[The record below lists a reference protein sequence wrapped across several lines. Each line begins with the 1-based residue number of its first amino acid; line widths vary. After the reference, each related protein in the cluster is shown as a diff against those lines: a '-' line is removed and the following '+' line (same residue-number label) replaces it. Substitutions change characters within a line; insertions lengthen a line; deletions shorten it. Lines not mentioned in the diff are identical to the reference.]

1 MEIIKTNIP
10 DIISK
15 IELSKVDLAN
25 LVIEQIYPLL
35 DEAFSS
41 RINLVE
47 NSEGIIQSKKSKLQI
62 NKLEIESLM
71 DKLNRKKK
79 IKKLLEKIK
88 ELISSGL
95 VQDGRLRSETV
106 NMMQI
111 VDMLPED
118 QLDVHLNTIVSNIQK
133 RFN

>member
-1 MEIIKTNIP
+1 MEITKTNIP

-25 LVIEQIYPLL
+25 SVIEQIYPLL

-47 NSEGIIQSKKSKLQI
+47 NSEEIIQSKKSKLQI

-79 IKKLLEKIK
+79 IKKLLGKIK